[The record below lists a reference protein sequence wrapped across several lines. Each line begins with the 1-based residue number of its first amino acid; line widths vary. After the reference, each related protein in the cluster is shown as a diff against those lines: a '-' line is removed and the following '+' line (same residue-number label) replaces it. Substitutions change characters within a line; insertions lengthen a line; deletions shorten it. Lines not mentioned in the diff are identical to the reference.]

1 MWHNTQALLYED
13 FIRDRVSLGYLFDRD
28 TKRLRQTEVAFAQSV
43 GLETMADTLDKMLSR
58 NLSPE
63 IRQGLTQ
70 VYQRQSNRYRF
81 TSNNGSPLKGVI
93 ERNERDRIYIGV
105 WEADLH

>member
-1 MWHNTQALLYED
+1 
-13 FIRDRVSLGYLFDRD
+13 
-28 TKRLRQTEVAFAQSV
+28 
-43 GLETMADTLDKMLSR
+43 MLSR